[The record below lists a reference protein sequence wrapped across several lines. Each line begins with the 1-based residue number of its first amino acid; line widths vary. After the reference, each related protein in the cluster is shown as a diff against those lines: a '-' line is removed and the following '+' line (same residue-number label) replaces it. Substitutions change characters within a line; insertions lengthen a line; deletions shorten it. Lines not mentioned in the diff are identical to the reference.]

1 MASKKLERIVGL
13 EARDVTLLRARAN
26 ITTAQELLS
35 CTTIE
40 LLEKVDSITIDRLE
54 NLITNVSKAV
64 RPVLKTAWVMY
75 SDRVAASQG
84 CYHLP
89 LQLPELDAT
98 LRGGLPIGSI
108 VELVGPAGVGKTQVC
123 LMATAFTS
131 VHTNDPSTGFHGH
144 VLYIDTENKFN
155 SMRVVEIAQARFPQG
170 IFDESAI
177 EQMMGRITV
186 VRPASTSAFMALL
199 DELDALVVGHRVR
212 LIVVDS
218 IAALARSEF
227 GGNSML
233 ERSTALAKQASRLKF
248 VAETFGVVVLLTNQI
263 VALRGGAGHG
273 PALFEFDAKRRLAA
287 AAQPVGGVGGWDAD
301 MPEAGRAGR
310 PEAAPGGAFSGAP
323 SDPGRQHQDGFV
335 TAALGTLWAHAVNTR
350 LVLEMAADPLD
361 FCVA

>member
-177 EQMMGRITV
+177 EQVSQCLANAPGAQVSKWVIFL
-186 VRPASTSAFMALL
+186 ALALL
-199 DELDALVVGHRVR
+199 RMWFIMGCLV
-212 LIVVDS
+212 D
-218 IAALARSEF
+218 
-227 GGNSML
+227 
-233 ERSTALAKQASRLKF
+233 K
-248 VAETFGVVVLLTNQI
+248 TFATNQTQCI
-263 VALRGGAGHG
+263 ILSAL
-273 PALFEFDAKRRLAA
+273 
-287 AAQPVGGVGGWDAD
+287 
-301 MPEAGRAGR
+301 
-310 PEAAPGGAFSGAP
+310 
-323 SDPGRQHQDGFV
+323 
-335 TAALGTLWAHAVNTR
+335 
-350 LVLEMAADPLD
+350 LE
-361 FCVA
+361 